1 MGLYPSILISSM
13 HYIQSTDSVT
23 ALIFDKYGLW
33 KKLICRIN
41 KEFVF
46 VQQFRPALLFGASQL
61 SKETIKNPNLG
72 YWFVFHI
79 FIIIQL

>member
-1 MGLYPSILISSM
+1 MGLYPSILISGM

-23 ALIFDKYGLW
+23 ALIFDKSGLW